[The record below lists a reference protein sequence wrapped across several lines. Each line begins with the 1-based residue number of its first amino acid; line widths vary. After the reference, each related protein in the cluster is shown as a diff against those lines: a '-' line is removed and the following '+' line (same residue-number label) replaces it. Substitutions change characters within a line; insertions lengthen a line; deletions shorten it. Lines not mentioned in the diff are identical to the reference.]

1 MEVEVDIA
9 TMELE
14 PKNMEKEETPK
25 VMRENS
31 EGGERATNYKGNIQ
45 MIL

>member
-9 TMELE
+9 TMGLE

-25 VMRENS
+25 VMRKNS
-31 EGGERATNYKGNIQ
+31 EGGERATDCKD
-45 MIL
+45 MI